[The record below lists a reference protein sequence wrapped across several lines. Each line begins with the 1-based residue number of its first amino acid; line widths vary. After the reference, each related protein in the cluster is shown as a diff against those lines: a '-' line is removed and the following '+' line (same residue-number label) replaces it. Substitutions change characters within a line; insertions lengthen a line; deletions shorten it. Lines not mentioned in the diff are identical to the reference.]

1 MHAPRLLIITLVA
14 GCGSQRVQGYLDDL
28 ADCPSSTTAS
38 TTGTTDPADT
48 TTSST
53 TGTTEPDTTAE
64 PDTTSATTAP
74 PDTDPS
80 STTDSSTGDPPSIC
94 GDGVLDEL
102 GPAPEEC
109 DDGNLD
115 PGDGCSK
122 TCTLDIRVFV
132 SSLQY
137 TAGELEGVHL
147 ADASCANLAA
157 QTGDPTFIKY
167 RAWLSDSTTDA
178 RDHIKVGR
186 GRIVLVNGLVVAES
200 WDALLAGELQSP
212 IEVTEK
218 SETYHG
224 SVWTGTR
231 PDGTA
236 APGSTHCADW
246 TSDSL
251 QTTGYFGE
259 SNKTTAEWTLSESF
273 INPDVCASYNSI
285 YCFKTR

>member
-1 MHAPRLLIITLVA
+1 MHAPRLLILTLAA

-38 TTGTTDPADT
+38 TTSTTALIDS
-48 TTSST
+48 TSDT
-53 TGTTEPDTTAE
+53 TGTATPPDTTAA
-64 PDTTSATTAP
+64 PDTTSGTTAP
-74 PDTDPS
+74 PDTTTS
-80 STTDSSTGDPPSIC
+80 SSTDSSTGDPPSVC

-102 GPAPEEC
+102 GPVPEEC

-115 PGDGCSK
+115 PDDGCSE

-200 WDALLAGELQSP
+200 WDALLAGELQRP

-224 SVWTGTR
+224 GVWTGTR

-259 SNKTTAEWTLSESF
+259 SNKMTAEWTLSESF